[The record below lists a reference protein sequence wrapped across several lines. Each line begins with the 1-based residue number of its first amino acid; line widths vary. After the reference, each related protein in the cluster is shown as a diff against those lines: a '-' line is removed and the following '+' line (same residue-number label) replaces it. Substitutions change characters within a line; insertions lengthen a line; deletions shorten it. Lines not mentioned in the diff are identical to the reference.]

1 MRTTT
6 RTKNKIKK
14 FEGLRLKA
22 YVCAAGVCTI
32 GYGHTTGVKP
42 GDVITEARADAFFE
56 SDIRA
61 VENQVNALP
70 LNLGQYQFD
79 AVVSF
84 CFNVGIGKF
93 KKSTLYKKIRAD
105 LREGLPFWPIG
116 PASYQDGWACVAIRN
131 GKKTYLAV
139 WRRGSQESTITL
151 PHKYLRGKKAEAVC
165 AYPADGRGCRYSW
178 NNVLGELTVEL
189 AEKISARIF
198 EITEL

>member
-1 MRTTT
+1 MRTTIG
-6 RTKNKIKK
+6 TKNKIKK

-42 GDVITEARADAFFE
+42 GDVITEPQADAFFE

-70 LNLGQYQFD
+70 LHLGQYQFD

-105 LREGLPFWPIG
+105 VYDSSIPAEFKKWIYGGGKILPGLVTRREWEAKRYQGL
-116 PASYQDGWACVAIRN
+116 
-131 GKKTYLAV
+131 
-139 WRRGSQESTITL
+139 TI
-151 PHKYLRGKKAEAVC
+151 
-165 AYPADGRGCRYSW
+165 
-178 NNVLGELTVEL
+178 
-189 AEKISARIF
+189 
-198 EITEL
+198 

>member
-6 RTKNKIKK
+6 GTKNKIKQ
-14 FEGLRLKA
+14 FEGLRLEA

-32 GYGHTTGVKP
+32 GYGHTTSVKP
-42 GDVITEARADAFFE
+42 GDVITEAQADAFFE

-70 LNLGQYQFD
+70 LHLGQYQFD

-105 LREGLPFWPIG
+105 
-116 PASYQDGWACVAIRN
+116 AIHPYRQSLKS
-131 GKKTYLAV
+131 GYT
-139 WRRGSQESTITL
+139 
-151 PHKYLRGKKAEAVC
+151 EAVRFFRGLSS
-165 AYPADGRGCRYSW
+165 AVNGRR
-178 NNVLGELTVEL
+178 NV
-189 AEKISARIF
+189 IRD
-198 EITEL
+198 

>member
-1 MRTTT
+1 MSICTKNVT
-6 RTKNKIKK
+6 RNENDNKNKNKIKK

-32 GYGHTTGVKP
+32 GYGHTAGVKP
-42 GDVITEARADAFFE
+42 GDVITEAQADAFFE

-70 LNLGQYQFD
+70 LDLGQYQFD

-105 LREGLPFWPIG
+105 AYDSSIPAEFKKWIYGGGKILPGLVTRREWEAKRYQGL
-116 PASYQDGWACVAIRN
+116 
-131 GKKTYLAV
+131 
-139 WRRGSQESTITL
+139 TI
-151 PHKYLRGKKAEAVC
+151 
-165 AYPADGRGCRYSW
+165 
-178 NNVLGELTVEL
+178 
-189 AEKISARIF
+189 
-198 EITEL
+198 

>member
-6 RTKNKIKK
+6 GTKNKIKK

-32 GYGHTTGVKP
+32 GYGHTIGVKP
-42 GDVITEARADAFFE
+42 GDVITEAQADAFFE

-70 LNLGQYQFD
+70 LHLGQYQFD

-93 KKSTLYKKIRAD
+93 KK
-105 LREGLPFWPIG
+105 
-116 PASYQDGWACVAIRN
+116 
-131 GKKTYLAV
+131 
-139 WRRGSQESTITL
+139 
-151 PHKYLRGKKAEAVC
+151 
-165 AYPADGRGCRYSW
+165 
-178 NNVLGELTVEL
+178 
-189 AEKISARIF
+189 
-198 EITEL
+198 